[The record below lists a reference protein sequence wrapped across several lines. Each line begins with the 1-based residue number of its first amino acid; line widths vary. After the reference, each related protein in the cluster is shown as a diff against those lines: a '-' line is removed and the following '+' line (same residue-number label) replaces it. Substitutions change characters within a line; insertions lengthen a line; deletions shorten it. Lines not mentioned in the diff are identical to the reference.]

1 MSTPTPRLRLLS
13 LQPNYW
19 WDAERQECAPCRCS
33 LRGSIPP
40 RCDDE
45 GRCVCRQGFVGRR
58 CDLRRR
64 GYERRE
70 TQRPVERVPIEAVQ
84 QRWGGPSRSGG
95 CPRGAYRPAAGV
107 TSIAC
112 GWQWCVSANT
122 HSRLQASVQMCLH
135 LLWWFADKCMPAAAS
150 LHKLAYLEH
159 VWKILNVLIQVLVLL
174 VVLAWTNYLVS
185 VVLELKRL
193 LMTVALWW
201 SWQYLCVCLCFLDLA
216 TYWMRV
222 WFFFFP
228 KWFSLFFL
236 PLKLWSLPAFW
247 LLKKI
252 FIFFIFLITTTA
264 YQTFLQCLSWVM
276 LKTNCVPSSIWCCSD
291 FLAWNCD
298 SMFTPL
304 SHFCFLLTMMLFF
317 AV

>member
-1 MSTPTPRLRLLS
+1 MSTPTPRLRLLL
-13 LQPNYW
+13 LQPNCW

-33 LRGSIPP
+33 LRGSISP

-70 TQRPVERVPIEAVQ
+70 TQRPVERVPMEAVQ

-112 GWQWCVSANT
+112 GWQWCVYANT

-135 LLWWFADKCMPAAAS
+135 LLWCFAHKCMPAAAS
-150 LHKLAYLEH
+150 PRKPAYLEH
-159 VWKILNVLIQVLVLL
+159 IWKNLNVLIQVLVLL
-174 VVLAWTNYLVS
+174 VVLAWTDYRYLVF

-193 LMTVALWW
+193 LMTVAVWW
-201 SWQYLCVCLCFLDLA
+201 SW
-216 TYWMRV
+216 
-222 WFFFFP
+222 
-228 KWFSLFFL
+228 
-236 PLKLWSLPAFW
+236 
-247 LLKKI
+247 
-252 FIFFIFLITTTA
+252 
-264 YQTFLQCLSWVM
+264 
-276 LKTNCVPSSIWCCSD
+276 
-291 FLAWNCD
+291 
-298 SMFTPL
+298 
-304 SHFCFLLTMMLFF
+304 
-317 AV
+317 